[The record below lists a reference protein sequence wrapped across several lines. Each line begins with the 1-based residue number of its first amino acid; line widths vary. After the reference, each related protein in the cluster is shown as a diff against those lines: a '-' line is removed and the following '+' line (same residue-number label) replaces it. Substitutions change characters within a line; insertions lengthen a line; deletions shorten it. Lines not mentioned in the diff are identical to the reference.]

1 MTARGNTGQRTSL
14 QNMAPPLPR
23 KGLDDN
29 QNDLNGITPAELR
42 VLDLLTQGMSNRA
55 IASALV
61 LSPRTVESHVSS
73 MLGKSG
79 CRQRCEL
86 LVWALTRS

>member
-1 MTARGNTGQRTSL
+1 MPHPS
-14 QNMAPPLPR
+14 APH
-23 KGLDDN
+23 GLDDASSG
-29 QNDLNGITPAELR
+29 LKVMTPAERR
-42 VLDLLTQGMSNRA
+42 VLGLLTQGMSNRA

-73 MLGKSG
+73 MLEKSG
-79 CRQRCEL
+79 CSQRCEL

>member
-1 MTARGNTGQRTSL
+1 M
-14 QNMAPPLPR
+14 PPLTPQ
-23 KGLDDN
+23 GLDDPN
-29 QNDLNGITPAELR
+29 NDLMGMSPAERR
-42 VLDLLTQGMSNRA
+42 VLGLLTQGMSNRA

-73 MLGKSG
+73 MLEKSG

-86 LVWALTRS
+86 LVWALARS

>member
-1 MTARGNTGQRTSL
+1 MQ
-14 QNMAPPLPR
+14 PPLPPHELDHANS
-23 KGLDDN
+23 GLI
-29 QNDLNGITPAELR
+29 GMTPAERR
-42 VLDLLTQGMSNRA
+42 VLGLLIQGMGNRA

-73 MLGKSG
+73 MLEKSG

-86 LVWALTRS
+86 LVWALARS

>member
-1 MTARGNTGQRTSL
+1 MPP
-14 QNMAPPLPR
+14 PPLPHQ
-23 KGLDDN
+23 GLDDT
-29 QNDLNGITPAELR
+29 QNGLKGITPAERR
-42 VLDLLTQGMSNRA
+42 VLGLLTQGMSNRA

-73 MLGKSG
+73 MLEKSG

-86 LVWALTRS
+86 LVWALSRS

>member
-1 MTARGNTGQRTSL
+1 ML
-14 QNMAPPLPR
+14 PPSPSH
-23 KGLDDN
+23 GLDDPN
-29 QNDLNGITPAELR
+29 RGLMGMTPAERR
-42 VLDLLTQGMSNRA
+42 VLGLLIQGMSNRA

-73 MLGKSG
+73 MLVKSG

>member
-1 MTARGNTGQRTSL
+1 ML
-14 QNMAPPLPR
+14 PPSPPH
-23 KGLDDN
+23 GHDDSKRN
-29 QNDLNGITPAELR
+29 LMEMTPAERR
-42 VLDLLTQGMSNRA
+42 VLGLLTQGMSNRA

-73 MLGKSG
+73 MLEKSG

>member
-1 MTARGNTGQRTSL
+1 M
-14 QNMAPPLPR
+14 PPLTPQ
-23 KGLDDN
+23 GLDDPN
-29 QNDLNGITPAELR
+29 NGLMGMSPAERR
-42 VLDLLTQGMSNRA
+42 VLGLLTQGMSNRA

-73 MLGKSG
+73 MLEKSG

-86 LVWALTRS
+86 LVWALARS

>member
-1 MTARGNTGQRTSL
+1 
-14 QNMAPPLPR
+14 MAPLTPQ
-23 KGLDDN
+23 GLDDPN
-29 QNDLNGITPAELR
+29 NDLMGMSPAERR
-42 VLDLLTQGMSNRA
+42 VLGLLIQGMSNRA

-73 MLGKSG
+73 MLEKSG

-86 LVWALTRS
+86 LVWALARS

>member
-1 MTARGNTGQRTSL
+1 ML
-14 QNMAPPLPR
+14 LPPFQPS
-23 KGLDDN
+23 GLDDAN
-29 QNDLNGITPAELR
+29 RRLMGMTPAERR
-42 VLDLLTQGMSNRA
+42 VLALLTKGMSNRA

-73 MLGKSG
+73 MLEKSG

>member
-1 MTARGNTGQRTSL
+1 ML
-14 QNMAPPLPR
+14 PPAPPHGHDDAKR
-23 KGLDDN
+23 GLM
-29 QNDLNGITPAELR
+29 GITPAERR
-42 VLDLLTQGMSNRA
+42 VLVLLTQGMSNRA

-73 MLGKSG
+73 MLEKSG

>member
-1 MTARGNTGQRTSL
+1 MP
-14 QNMAPPLPR
+14 PPLPP
-23 KGLDDN
+23 KGL
-29 QNDLNGITPAELR
+29 NDTNNNLMGMSPAERR
-42 VLDLLTQGMSNRA
+42 VLGLLTQGMTNRA

-73 MLGKSG
+73 MLEKSG

-86 LVWALTRS
+86 LVWALARS

>member
-1 MTARGNTGQRTSL
+1 ML
-14 QNMAPPLPR
+14 PPSPAH
-23 KGLDDN
+23 GLDDPN
-29 QNDLNGITPAELR
+29 RGLMGMTPAERR
-42 VLDLLTQGMSNRA
+42 VLGLLIQGMSNRA

-73 MLGKSG
+73 MLVKSG

>member
-1 MTARGNTGQRTSL
+1 MTARGNTGPGLSL
-14 QNMAPPLPR
+14 TTMLPPSPPH
-23 KGLDDN
+23 GLDDAN
-29 QNDLNGITPAELR
+29 SGLLGITPAERR
-42 VLDLLTQGMSNRA
+42 VLGLLTQGMSNRD

-73 MLGKSG
+73 MLEKSG

>member
-1 MTARGNTGQRTSL
+1 MR
-14 QNMAPPLPR
+14 PPSPPS
-23 KGLDDN
+23 GLDDAN
-29 QNDLNGITPAELR
+29 RGLMGMTPAERR
-42 VLDLLTQGMSNRA
+42 VLGLLTQGMSNRA

-73 MLGKSG
+73 MLEKSG

-86 LVWALTRS
+86 LVWALARS

>member
-1 MTARGNTGQRTSL
+1 MTIMLPPSL
-14 QNMAPPLPR
+14 PH
-23 KGLDDN
+23 GLDDAN
-29 QNDLNGITPAELR
+29 RGLTEMTPAERR
-42 VLDLLTQGMSNRA
+42 VLGLLTQGMSNRA

-73 MLGKSG
+73 MLEKSG
-79 CRQRCEL
+79 CSQRCEL

>member
-1 MTARGNTGQRTSL
+1 
-14 QNMAPPLPR
+14 MAPLTPQ
-23 KGLDDN
+23 GLDDPN
-29 QNDLNGITPAELR
+29 NDLMGMSPAERR
-42 VLDLLTQGMSNRA
+42 VLGLLTQGMSNRA

-73 MLGKSG
+73 MLEKSG

-86 LVWALTRS
+86 LVWALARS

>member
-1 MTARGNTGQRTSL
+1 
-14 QNMAPPLPR
+14 MAPLTHQR
-23 KGLDDN
+23 LDDPN
-29 QNDLNGITPAELR
+29 NGLMGMSPAERR
-42 VLDLLTQGMSNRA
+42 VLGLLTQGMSNRA

-73 MLGKSG
+73 MLEKSG

-86 LVWALTRS
+86 LVWALARS

>member
-1 MTARGNTGQRTSL
+1 MQ
-14 QNMAPPLPR
+14 PPLPPHALDHANN
-23 KGLDDN
+23 GLM
-29 QNDLNGITPAELR
+29 GMTPAERR
-42 VLDLLTQGMSNRA
+42 VLGLLIQGMGNRA

-73 MLGKSG
+73 MLEKSG

-86 LVWALTRS
+86 LVWALARS

>member
-1 MTARGNTGQRTSL
+1 MTAMGNIRQRSRLKTMPHPS
-14 QNMAPPLPR
+14 APH
-23 KGLDDN
+23 GLDDASSG
-29 QNDLNGITPAELR
+29 LKAMTPAERR
-42 VLDLLTQGMSNRA
+42 VLGLLTQGMSNRA

-73 MLGKSG
+73 MLEKSG
-79 CRQRCEL
+79 CSQRCEL

>member
-1 MTARGNTGQRTSL
+1 MPP
-14 QNMAPPLPR
+14 PPLPHQ
-23 KGLDDN
+23 GLDDT
-29 QNDLNGITPAELR
+29 QNGLKGITPAERR
-42 VLDLLTQGMSNRA
+42 VLGLLTQGMSNRA

-73 MLGKSG
+73 MLEKSG

>member
-1 MTARGNTGQRTSL
+1 MH
-14 QNMAPPLPR
+14 PPLPPHELDHTNN
-23 KGLDDN
+23 GLM
-29 QNDLNGITPAELR
+29 GMTPAERR
-42 VLDLLTQGMSNRA
+42 VLGLLIQGMGNRA

-73 MLGKSG
+73 MLEKSG